1 MRSWPALLIA
11 PVIALTD
18 LSVLY
23 AMVTPSCARQ
33 DPVALHA
40 VAALSLVL
48 VICLTVL
55 AWRVWRRE
63 SSRSGGERAVTAT
76 DSSAAA
82 RRPGFVDLVAMVVGG
97 LSLLVCVA
105 LWLPVWLISPCY

>member
-33 DPVALHA
+33 D
-40 VAALSLVL
+40 
-48 VICLTVL
+48 
-55 AWRVWRRE
+55 RVE
-63 SSRSGGERAVTAT
+63 QEAYGSSSGLGNI
-76 DSSAAA
+76 
-82 RRPGFVDLVAMVVGG
+82 
-97 LSLLVCVA
+97 
-105 LWLPVWLISPCY
+105 LISAVLWMRKQTRLLT